1 MQPQHLG
8 DKAGGTGTQGQLWLS
23 SKSEVSLDYL
33 RLSQKQTN
41 NQTKQKETHRQQNTQ
56 TWEKHSLSKVFVMQC
71 EDLSSYS

>member
-41 NQTKQKETHRQQNTQ
+41 NQTKQKQTTTKHTDLGETLL
-56 TWEKHSLSKVFVMQC
+56 E
-71 EDLSSYS
+71 